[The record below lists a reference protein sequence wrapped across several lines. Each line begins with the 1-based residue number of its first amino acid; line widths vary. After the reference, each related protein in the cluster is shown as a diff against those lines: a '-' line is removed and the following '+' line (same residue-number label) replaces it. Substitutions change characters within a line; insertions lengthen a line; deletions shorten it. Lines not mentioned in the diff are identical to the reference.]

1 MNKDF
6 LNILENIE
14 REKGISI
21 EILFQ
26 AVESALVSAARKV
39 IGKKTED
46 ISVKIDRKNGQ
57 IKVFSEGKE
66 IESGDFGRIAAQTA
80 KQVII
85 QKIREA
91 ERDVIYGE
99 FHEKM
104 GDIVSG
110 SVHRFERGDI
120 ILDLGKTE
128 AILPKSQQCH
138 KESYRQGDR
147 VRAYLLDVKK
157 TPRGPQI
164 IVSRSNP
171 GFIKK
176 LFELEVP
183 EIGDGIVEIK
193 SIYREAGDRTKV
205 AVFSKDDK
213 VDAVGA
219 CVGMRGQRV
228 KSIVREIH
236 GERLDIIRWSDDIQ
250 EYAKASLSPAEVS
263 KIKVDK
269 ERRRL
274 EVIVKDDQL
283 SLAIG
288 KHGQNVRI
296 ASKLVGWDIDIRSEK
311 RLKELKSKEKEPKK
325 ETKKAKGIKKTKEP
339 TVANLGGV
347 GKKTYGVLVKAGF
360 DSIEKIAGAKTE
372 DITKLEGIGTKTAEK
387 IINSAKEKVKK

>member
-1 MNKDF
+1 MNEEF
-6 LNILENIE
+6 LRILENIE
-14 REKGISI
+14 REKGISQDV
-21 EILFQ
+21 LFN

-39 IGKKTED
+39 VGKKAED
-46 ISVKIDRKNGQ
+46 VEVKIDRQTGK
-57 IKVFSEGKE
+57 IIVISEGKE

-91 ERDVIYGE
+91 ERDVIFDE
-99 FHEKM
+99 FSHKI
-104 GDIVSG
+104 GTITSG

-147 VRAYLLDVKK
+147 IRAYILDVKK
-157 TPRGPQI
+157 SPRGPQI
-164 IVSRSNP
+164 VVSRTNA
-171 GFIKK
+171 GLIKR

-183 EIGDGIVEIK
+183 EIGDGIVEIRA
-193 SIYREAGDRTKV
+193 IAREPGERTKI
-205 AVFSKDDK
+205 AVYSKEAK

-236 GERLDIIRWSDDIQ
+236 GERLDIIRWNEDIS
-250 EYAKASLSPAEVS
+250 EYAKSALSPAEIA
-263 KIKVDK
+263 KINVNSDK
-269 ERRRL
+269 KAL
-274 EVIVKDDQL
+274 EVIVNDDQL

-296 ASKLVGWDIDIRSEK
+296 ASKLIGWDIDIRSEK
-311 RLKELKSKEKEPKK
+311 RLEELKAKEKETEKSKKTEKK
-325 ETKKAKGIKKTKEP
+325 EKSP
-339 TVANLGGV
+339 VADLVGV
-347 GKKTYGVLVKAGF
+347 GKKTYGILVGAEF
-360 DSIEKIAGAKTE
+360 DTVEKLAQASAEDLAK
-372 DITKLEGIGTKTAEK
+372 LPGIGKKTAEK
-387 IINSAKEKVKK
+387 IVEAAKEKLAK